1 MKMKYKKGG
10 VLMDYGMG
18 GKMMPEY
25 MAGGM
30 MPPMYEKG
38 GKPDY
43 LDLDKDGDTEELM
56 KNTYEMGGEVD
67 YEGAV
72 PPYNKRNADP
82 LGMRILEL
90 LTRDMEKMNP
100 KRASRVRRKADLQGE
115 SPDKFLRNR
124 ALMRLMLGAAGGAAM
139 PQMGNR
145 TPMI

>member
-1 MKMKYKKGG
+1 MKVKYGK
-10 VLMDYGMG
+10 G

-25 MAGGM
+25 MGGGM
-30 MPPMYEKG
+30 MPRMYEKG

-67 YEGAV
+67 YESAV
-72 PPYNKRNADP
+72 PPYNTRNVDP

-124 ALMRLMLGAAGGAAM
+124 ALMRLMLGAGVGTAM

>member
-30 MPPMYEKG
+30 MPPMDEKG

-56 KNTYEMGGEVD
+56 KHTYEMGGEVD

-72 PPYNKRNADP
+72 PPYNTRNADP